1 MNASATD
8 SLETH
13 LQHFRLTNFRP
24 GQREVIEAVLAGEDC
39 LCVMPT
45 GGGKSLC
52 YQLPAMARS
61 GLTLVISPLIALMKD
76 QVDQLQRLN
85 IPATFINSTIDPN
98 EQYERLAR
106 MANGEYRL
114 VYVVPERFRSKRF
127 LNALQ
132 RSNLWLLAI
141 DEAHCI
147 SQWGHDFRP
156 DYLKIGRF
164 RQEIGHPQTI
174 ALTATATEHV
184 RKDIVERLALQ
195 SPKLFVTGFDR
206 PNLYYQSIAA
216 KDSEK
221 DDTVVPFLNQN
232 PGSGIIYASTRNGC
246 EELAERLSRRV
257 KIPIGVY
264 HAGMTKDERHQAQED
279 FMADKTQI
287 IIATNAFGMG
297 IDKRD
302 VRFVIHYNLP
312 GSLEAYYQEAGRA
325 GRDAKPSQCLLLHSY
340 RDRKIQDYFI
350 ESSYPTPDIVE
361 QVYEFLCS
369 LEDDPIEWTQDEI
382 KSHLSLRIS
391 SQGVG
396 TCEML
401 LEQAGVLERLEAWQN
416 MAIVRLDIDED
427 LLAEN
432 LTPQAQVQR
441 AVLSTL
447 ETIVGNRRYETVY
460 FHPHEVAER
469 AELDLSAVRR
479 ALKQLRQAFPWF
491 DYVPPFRGRA
501 RRVLVR
507 DKSFADLGIDFAR
520 LDALRKAETEKL
532 DAMRRYAH
540 SHQCRQ
546 AVILKYFGQPNPQP
560 CGHCD
565 NCAARGIT
573 SLQIEQA
580 PTSLPVIE
588 EEAQFEHPNLVEPVR
603 VCLSAVA
610 RLRGR
615 FGKQVVVQ
623 VVCGSRSERMTKF
636 HLDRLPTFGRL
647 SHLRQSDV
655 NDLVD
660 ALIEANYIVQRDV
673 ERNRPT
679 VVLSPEGEQ
688 IMRSPEAQLPRL
700 NLPPETRQKLGGNA
714 ATTPGPAPT
723 PKQVE
728 PTPQPAEVPRS
739 QLTSSPDLSKAIAR
753 SVQRGQEAPHQ
764 QPKHFWTWRLVQ
776 SGFSFAECQEV
787 LKIDE
792 DLVYDHLL
800 RAAEEGYPFDIRWV
814 LPAELIQ
821 ELEQVIGPERPK
833 RLREVFAQLPKGT
846 RPEEVKLFLACREQ
860 LRLPPTAEEAE

>member
-1 MNASATD
+1 MNASSTD
-8 SLETH
+8 SLESH

-24 GQREVIEAVLAGEDC
+24 GQREVISSVMAGEDC

-52 YQLPAMARS
+52 YQLPAMARP

-85 IPATFINSTIDPN
+85 IPSTLINSTIDPS
-98 EQYERLAR
+98 EQHERLAR
-106 MANGEYRL
+106 MVQGEYRL
-114 VYVVPERFRSKRF
+114 VYVVPERFRSRRF

-132 RSNLWLLAI
+132 RSDLWLLAI

-164 RQEIGHPQTI
+164 RQEIGNPPTI
-174 ALTATATEHV
+174 ALTATATEQV
-184 RKDIVERLALQ
+184 RNDIVERLSLQ
-195 SPKLFVTGFDR
+195 NPKLFVTGFDR

-221 DDTVVPFLNQN
+221 DDTVVPFLKQN
-232 PGSGIIYASTRNGC
+232 PGAGIIYASTRNGC
-246 EELAERLSRRV
+246 EELAERLKRRV
-257 KIPIGVY
+257 NLPIGVY
-264 HAGMTKDERHQAQED
+264 HAGLTKEERHQSQED
-279 FMADKTQI
+279 FMEGKTRI

-350 ESSYPTPDIVE
+350 ESSYPTPEIVE
-361 QVYEFLCS
+361 QVYDFLCS

-401 LEQAGVLERLEAWQN
+401 LEQSGVLERLEAWQN
-416 MAIVRLDIDED
+416 MAIVRLDIDD
-427 LLAEN
+427 DFLAEN

-441 AVLSTL
+441 SVLSTL

-479 ALKQLRQAFPWF
+479 ALKQLRQAFSWF

-501 RRVLVR
+501 RRVLIR
-507 DKSFADLGIDFAR
+507 DKRFSELGIDFAR

-546 AVILKYFGQPNPQP
+546 AVILKYFGQANPQP

-565 NCAARGIT
+565 NCSARGLHSSEGEIT
-573 SLQIEQA
+573 PEAIKE
-580 PTSLPVIE
+580 VE
-588 EEAQFEHPNLVEPVR
+588 EEQFEHAKLLEPVR

-615 FGKQVVVQ
+615 FGKQIVVQ
-623 VVCGSRSERMTKF
+623 VVCGSRSEKMTKF
-636 HLDRLPTFGRL
+636 NLDRLPTFGRL
-647 SHLRQSDV
+647 GHLRQSDV

-679 VVLSPEGEQ
+679 VVLSPAGEQ
-688 IMRSPEAQLPRL
+688 LMRSSTAQLPRL
-700 NLPPETRQKLGGNA
+700 NLPAETRHKLGIGFTGA
-714 ATTPGPAPT
+714 ANPSLETPEPSAPT
-723 PKQVE
+723 PEANPPSSSQ
-728 PTPQPAEVPRS
+728 RS
-739 QLTSSPDLSKAIAR
+739 ESSPDLSKAIAR
-753 SVQRGQEAPHQ
+753 AVQRGQEAPHQ
-764 QPKHFWTWRLVQ
+764 QPKHFWTWRLIQ
-776 SGFSFAECQEV
+776 SGLSFAECREV
-787 LKIDE
+787 MSIDE

-800 RAAEEGYPFDIRWV
+800 RAAEEGFPVDIRWV
-814 LPAELIQ
+814 LPTERIQ
-821 ELEQVIGPERPK
+821 EMENVIGPERPK
-833 RLREVFAQLPKGT
+833 RLREVFSLLPKGT
-846 RPEEVKLFLACREQ
+846 RAEEVKLFLACREQ
-860 LRLPPTAEEAE
+860 LRPIQSSE